1 METYGFIDH
10 ELRGVLRTV
19 AERHIDQSVTD
30 IGLSDGER
38 KSLLGVTLNRM
49 YVTLSVN
56 HQIGVVRQLR
66 TAARAVSDHVL
77 AAKGVDLRRRAG
89 RRPAGRP
96 AAQSNMIIDIL
107 NAQRW
112 SRASERA

>member
-1 METYGFIDH
+1 MD
-10 ELRGVLRTV
+10 RP
-19 AERHIDQSVTD
+19 RHRDDRPQRC
-30 IGLSDGER
+30 GER
-38 KSLLGVTLNRM
+38 KLPLLGVTLNRM